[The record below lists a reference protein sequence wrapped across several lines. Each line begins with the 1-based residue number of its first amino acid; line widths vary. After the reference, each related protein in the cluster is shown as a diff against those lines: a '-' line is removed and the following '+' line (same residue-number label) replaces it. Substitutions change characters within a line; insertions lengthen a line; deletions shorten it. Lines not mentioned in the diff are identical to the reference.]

1 MPRPIRFQF
10 PGAVYHIFNRGNRQ
24 KHIFLNDEDRV
35 RFLKLLSATGKRMN
49 WLCHAYCLMGN
60 HYHLLIETPDGILDR
75 GMRYLNSVYAQG
87 SNR

>member
-35 RFLKLLSATGKRMN
+35 HFLKLLSATGKRMN
-49 WLCHAYCLMGN
+49 WLCHA
-60 HYHLLIETPDGILDR
+60 LLSYGQPLSPVYWILII
-75 GMRYLNSVYAQG
+75 GVAACIST
-87 SNR
+87 